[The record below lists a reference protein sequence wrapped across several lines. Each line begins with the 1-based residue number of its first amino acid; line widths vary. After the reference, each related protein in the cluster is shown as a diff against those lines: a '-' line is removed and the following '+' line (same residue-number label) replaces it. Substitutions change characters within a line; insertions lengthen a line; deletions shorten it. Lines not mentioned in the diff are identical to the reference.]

1 MLFGGGGEGGWD
13 VSHTDLKELVA
24 KFHLHSI
31 RTLPQSTQWRI
42 GLLEGGQKIT
52 NWLEAKKDSGELSRA
67 EFSCCLGQV

>member
-1 MLFGGGGEGGWD
+1 MGVGRGGWD

-31 RTLPQSTQWRI
+31 RTLPQSTQWMDRPAR
-42 GLLEGGQKIT
+42 GGQKIT
-52 NWLEAKKDSGELSRA
+52 NWLEAKKNSGELSPA

>member
-1 MLFGGGGEGGWD
+1 MDLNLSQDQRNLGECCLVGVGRGVWD

-42 GLLEGGQKIT
+42 GLLEGDKRSLTG
-52 NWLEAKKDSGELSRA
+52 
-67 EFSCCLGQV
+67 